1 MLVLYNLSIFFS
13 IFSILLCFWN
23 QENPEIST
31 VCLILPAILFKETN
45 NKIFTFIPFEE
56 GQI

>member
-1 MLVLYNLSIFFS
+1 MLVLNNLSIFFS

-23 QENPEIST
+23 QENREIST
-31 VCLILPAILFKETN
+31 VCLILAAILFKETN